1 MFRTSLTVG
10 FMLFAIFFGAGN
22 LIFPPQLGAESGAAY
37 APAMLGFLLTG
48 VGLPLLGIVVGA
60 LAPGGYAD
68 ALRRIHPAFSLV
80 FLTAIYLAIGPLFA
94 IPRTGAT
101 AYQMALVPF
110 LGSAG
115 GLSLLLWT
123 LGYFGLA
130 LWLSL
135 NPSRMVDRIGEWLT
149 PALLLS
155 LLALI
160 VRAFMLL
167 SGQAP
172 AAPAAAYAGGQ
183 AFFAGFTAGYQTLDA
198 LAAVAFSVVVLGAIQ
213 SKGVASGPA
222 LLRQTATAG
231 VIAAFFLGLVYLALG
246 WTGAHMLPSS
256 DTLAALQASGTYLGT
271 YLLTTI
277 ANDAFGPFGR
287 TLLGVIVTLACLTT
301 TVGLLVAVG
310 EYLVATFPR
319 LKYRPT
325 VIGLT
330 LFSLLIANQG
340 LNAIISVSVPAL
352 VILYPITICVILLML
367 LARFVPTPRLGWQ
380 LAVAAVT
387 GISLLSSAHSNG
399 WLALPWVE
407 ALPLRAQSLEWL
419 PFMLGG
425 LALGWGL
432 GGRGER
438 ISLAAAAAEH
448 SHGVAGRTTGGP
460 A

>member
-1 MFRTSLTVG
+1 MLRTSLTVG

-22 LIFPPQLGAESGAAY
+22 LIFPPQLGSESGAAY

-60 LAPGGYAD
+60 LAPGGYAE
-68 ALRRIHPAFSLV
+68 ALRRIHPAFGLV
-80 FLTAIYLAIGPLFA
+80 FLTAIYLTIGPLFA

-110 LGSAG
+110 LGNAG
-115 GLSLLLWT
+115 GTSLLLWT

-155 LLALI
+155 LLVLI

-167 SGQAP
+167 SGHTP
-172 AAPAAAYAGGQ
+172 AAPAAAYADGH

-213 SKGVASGPA
+213 SKGAASGPA

-231 VIAAFFLGLVYLALG
+231 AIAALFLGLVYMALG
-246 WTGAHMLPSS
+246 WTGAHMPLSS
-256 DTLAALQASGTYLGT
+256 DTLNSLQAGGTNLGT

-277 ANDAFGPFGR
+277 ANEAFGPFGR
-287 TLLGVIVTLACLTT
+287 TLLGLIVTLACLTT

-310 EYLVATFPR
+310 EYLVDTFPKLNYR
-319 LKYRPT
+319 LT
-325 VIGLT
+325 VMALT

-340 LNAIISVSVPAL
+340 LNTIISVSVPVL
-352 VILYPITICVILLML
+352 VILYPITISVMLLIL
-367 LARFVPTPRLGWQ
+367 LARFVATPRLGWQ

-387 GISLLSSAHSNG
+387 VISLLTSAQGNG
-399 WLALPWVE
+399 WLSLPWIE
-407 ALPLRAQSLEWL
+407 TLPLRAQSLEWL
-419 PFMLGG
+419 PFMLAG
-425 LALGWGL
+425 LGLGWLL
-432 GGRGER
+432 GGRSER
-438 ISLAAAAAEH
+438 ISLADSASPGESSFSDAER
-448 SHGVAGRTTGGP
+448 VRA
-460 A
+460 